1 MPHPS
6 TRFILTIDY
15 QPAEL
20 LPNTASIESHLSEC
34 GWQAT
39 VDEAEFGHYT
49 VCFTDEYPE
58 DDPAQTKLLDD
69 LYSAFAAAAG
79 ADWHTFQVNIQH

>member
-20 LPNTASIESHLSEC
+20 LPNTTSIESHLSKC
-34 GWQAT
+34 GWQAR

-58 DDPAQTKLLDD
+58 DDSAQVSLLED
-69 LYSAFAAAAG
+69 LYSAFAQAAG
-79 ADWHTFQVNIQH
+79 ADWHTFQVNVQR

>member
-20 LPNTASIESHLSEC
+20 LPNTASIESYLRKC

-49 VCFTDEYPE
+49 VRFTDEYPE
-58 DDPAQTKLLDD
+58 DAPAQMKLLDD
-69 LYSAFAAAAG
+69 LYAAFAVAAG
-79 ADWHTFQVNIQH
+79 SDWHTFQVNIQH